1 MKQAKQQP
9 RLSLGLLL
17 LFTSYALSLCTLNPR
32 VHADT
37 LQQAAQVF
45 HTTEGHCSRPSQTSQ
60 AATPLP
66 SGSQRTT
73 EPWCCELRG
82 GANRTIPVSPV
93 QIDIPPLLLL
103 TLVPLDADELVKK
116 VQLLPILQAP
126 HSSHSPPLY
135 LANATLLI

>member
-37 LQQAAQVF
+37 LQQAAQVL
-45 HTTEGHCSRPSQTSQ
+45 HTAEGHCSRPSRTAQ
-60 AATPLP
+60 
-66 SGSQRTT
+66 GSQQTT

-82 GANRTIPVSPV
+82 GTNRTIPVSPV
-93 QIDIPPLLLL
+93 QIDIPPLRLL
-103 TLVPLDADELVKK
+103 TLAPLDADELVKK
-116 VQLLPILQAP
+116 IQLLPILQAP

-135 LANATLLI
+135 LVNATLLI